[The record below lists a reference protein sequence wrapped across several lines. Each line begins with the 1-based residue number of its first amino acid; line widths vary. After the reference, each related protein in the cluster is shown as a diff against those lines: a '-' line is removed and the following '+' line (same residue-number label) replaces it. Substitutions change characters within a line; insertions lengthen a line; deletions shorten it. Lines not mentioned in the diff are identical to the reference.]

1 MKFSKFPLLSFL
13 IVSLFSTP
21 LVAEEES
28 WKTCLQTHCL
38 SFRLPST
45 WYLTNRRSNGQTTK
59 LDHFRTNVIKDGLG
73 REIIPALVILFKE
86 SDTKQILNPIL
97 FHVESK
103 KYILVTNI
111 KEYYNLQ
118 KLNSESEKEV
128 FQFLGMVGSFKDKE
142 DTVIQHYIT
151 TTNDTFGITVI
162 VTCLES
168 VYPQIERD
176 IKVFLSS
183 LQYEKRILPWKFS
196 SLGEQTKKA
205 KELELSAQARL
216 KTKQVDQ
223 ISIALEELD
232 DACELGVL
240 SSCELFSNFMN
251 LGR

>member
-1 MKFSKFPLLSFL
+1 MKFSKFPQITFL
-13 IVSLFSTP
+13 FASLFLTP
-21 LVAEEES
+21 LVAEEET

-38 SFRLPST
+38 KFHLPSA

-59 LDHFRTNVIKDGLG
+59 MDHFRTNALKDESG

-86 SDTKQILNPIL
+86 SDAKQTLNPIL

-111 KEYYNLQ
+111 REYYNLQ
-118 KLNSESEKEV
+118 KLNSEPGQEV
-128 FQFLGMVGSFKDKE
+128 FQFLGMVGSFQDKD

-151 TTNDTFGITVI
+151 TTYESFGITVI

-183 LQYEKRILPWKFS
+183 LQYEKRNSPWKFS
-196 SLGEQTKKA
+196 SLSEQTKKA
-205 KELELSAQARL
+205 KELELSAQSRL

-232 DACELGVL
+232 TACELGVL
-240 SSCELFSNFMN
+240 SSCELFSNLMN

>member
-1 MKFSKFPLLSFL
+1 MKYSKFALITFFYISF
-13 IVSLFSTP
+13 SLTH
-21 LVAEEES
+21 LVAEEET

-38 SFRLPST
+38 SFRLPSL

-59 LDHFRTNVIKDGLG
+59 FDHFRTQVLKDGLG
-73 REIIPALVILFKE
+73 REIIPALVVLFKE
-86 SDTKQILNPIL
+86 SDTKQIVNPIL
-97 FHVESK
+97 FHAESK

-118 KLNSESEKEV
+118 KLNSEPEQEV

-151 TTNDTFGITVI
+151 TTNETFGITII

-176 IKVFLSS
+176 IRLFLSS
-183 LQYEKRILPWKFS
+183 LKYEKRILPWKFS
-196 SLGEQTKKA
+196 SIGEQMKKA
-205 KELELSAQARL
+205 KELEMSAQSRL

-240 SSCELFSNFMN
+240 SSCEMYSNLMN

>member
-1 MKFSKFPLLSFL
+1 MKFLKIPLLL
-13 IVSLFSTP
+13 LLFISTISTP
-21 LVAEEES
+21 LVAEEET

-38 SFRLPST
+38 SFRLPSS

-59 LDHFRTNVIKDGLG
+59 FDHFRTNGLKDGFG
-73 REIIPALVILFKE
+73 RDIIPALVILFKE
-86 SDTKQILNPIL
+86 SDTKQNLNPIL

-118 KLNSESEKEV
+118 RLNSEPEQEV

-151 TTNDTFGITVI
+151 TTNDTFGITI
-162 VTCLES
+162 IITCLES

-176 IKVFLSS
+176 IKVFLGS
-183 LQYEKRILPWKFS
+183 LKYEKRISPWKFS
-196 SLGEQTKKA
+196 SIGDQMKKA
-205 KELELSAQARL
+205 KELEMSAQSRL
-216 KTKQVDQ
+216 KTKQIDQ
-223 ISIALEELD
+223 ITIALEELD

-240 SSCELFSNFMN
+240 SSCEMYSNLIN